1 MEDTR
6 FSGTGETVPTHF
18 SDPASL
24 GDFLA
29 AATGADD
36 ELGHAERRRQERPR
50 LILEFENAD
59 DREKFFTALL
69 MEEFEP
75 RLTRKPIWRLVA
87 LWSLGEGSL

>member
-1 MEDTR
+1 MEDNR
-6 FSGTGETVPTHF
+6 FSGTGDTVPTHF
-18 SDPASL
+18 SDPAPF

-29 AATGADD
+29 AATGADE

-50 LILEFENAD
+50 LTLEFERTE
-59 DREKFFTALL
+59 DREQFVTALL

-75 RLTRKPIWRLVA
+75 RLTRKPVWRLVA